1 MDSFNNMHVSPQR
14 ISKTDTNL
22 SKQISR
28 YQFATNIIDNP
39 NNIKYTCVNLDEFNM
54 PFIADNTTLMQYVY
68 VKPLDN
74 SFEYTKIKSFT
85 IILPKYKITDD
96 KPLSIGKTINV
107 NKFDLGYGRNGI
119 IQILCSS
126 DIIITKNG

>member
-39 NNIKYTCVNLDEFNM
+39 NNTKYTCANLDEFNM

-74 SFEYTKIKSFT
+74 SFEYTKIKS
-85 IILPKYKITDD
+85 IRIMLPKYIITDD
-96 KPLSIGKTINV
+96 KPLNIDKITNIN
-107 NKFDLGYGRNGI
+107 
-119 IQILCSS
+119 
-126 DIIITKNG
+126 